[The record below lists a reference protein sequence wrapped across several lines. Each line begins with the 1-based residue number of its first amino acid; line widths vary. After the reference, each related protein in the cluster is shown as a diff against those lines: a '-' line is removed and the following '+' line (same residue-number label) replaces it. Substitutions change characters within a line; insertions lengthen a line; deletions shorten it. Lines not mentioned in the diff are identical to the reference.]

1 MNDVRRPTAV
11 VSIGL
16 DASFGRTAQEER
28 LDDHLVQL
36 VTSLGGI
43 AVFHDLE
50 DDSSWQSLEDN
61 RGFLRLRQLAM
72 AHGLRTVVGVSLQPK
87 DQAFGALLLGAPGN
101 RRLSP
106 AELQLLMALSQQIG
120 MAIENSYLILQTRRR
135 SEELRVLNEIGRALS
150 SMLDQDALFEKMF
163 TETQRLFDVTSF
175 SIALSDEARNQIRF
189 ELEVADGVRLPKR
202 ARPLGNHLTERILR
216 TRQPILIREKFEE
229 ETCKLGVEPLQRSGS
244 FCGVPL
250 IAYDRV
256 IGVMAV
262 RDLKEHRFDE
272 GHLEMLHVLASQ
284 ASIAIEN
291 ARLFREERTKSRHLT
306 LLNSISRNA
315 ITTLNLDEMLSNIA
329 EQLDRGLAFDHIGI
343 GLLDYSSRE
352 VIIHAEAGRRRGA
365 LGRCLELGEGL
376 IGRVAR
382 TGQTCV
388 ARDFTNDAAGES
400 VLEDSVSGIA
410 LRIYYRSNSFGAEH
424 VRSMRQACQIRLVEV
439 HERPPRTVCINFNL
453 TQPVPAR
460 SLPCHSVRDC
470 VESRSL
476 SRFSWQWTRNPK

>member
-163 TETQRLFDVTSF
+163 TET
-175 SIALSDEARNQIRF
+175 
-189 ELEVADGVRLPKR
+189 
-202 ARPLGNHLTERILR
+202 
-216 TRQPILIREKFEE
+216 
-229 ETCKLGVEPLQRSGS
+229 
-244 FCGVPL
+244 
-250 IAYDRV
+250 
-256 IGVMAV
+256 
-262 RDLKEHRFDE
+262 
-272 GHLEMLHVLASQ
+272 
-284 ASIAIEN
+284 
-291 ARLFREERTKSRHLT
+291 
-306 LLNSISRNA
+306 
-315 ITTLNLDEMLSNIA
+315 
-329 EQLDRGLAFDHIGI
+329 
-343 GLLDYSSRE
+343 
-352 VIIHAEAGRRRGA
+352 
-365 LGRCLELGEGL
+365 
-376 IGRVAR
+376 
-382 TGQTCV
+382 
-388 ARDFTNDAAGES
+388 
-400 VLEDSVSGIA
+400 
-410 LRIYYRSNSFGAEH
+410 
-424 VRSMRQACQIRLVEV
+424 
-439 HERPPRTVCINFNL
+439 
-453 TQPVPAR
+453 
-460 SLPCHSVRDC
+460 
-470 VESRSL
+470 
-476 SRFSWQWTRNPK
+476 